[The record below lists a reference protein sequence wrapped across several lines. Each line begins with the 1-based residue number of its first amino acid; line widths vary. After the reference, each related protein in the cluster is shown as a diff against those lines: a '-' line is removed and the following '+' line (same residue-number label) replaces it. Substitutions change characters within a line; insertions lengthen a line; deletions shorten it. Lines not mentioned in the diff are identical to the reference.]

1 MRYYIY
7 ASGPEETPTSNSVAP
22 PSTPPLHAD
31 SVRLASEHARVTRDK
46 LRGRFAD
53 HANATNR
60 TAQDRCRDAVELD
73 HSMCRGRGWK
83 GRGKARSCRVDYQC
97 FKYE

>member
-1 MRYYIY
+1 MCYYIY
-7 ASGPEETPTSNSVAP
+7 ASNPEETPASNSVAP
-22 PSTPPLHAD
+22 PSAPPLHAG
-31 SVRLASEHARVTRDK
+31 SVWLALAHAKEMRHR

-53 HANATNR
+53 HADATNR

-73 HSMCRGRGWK
+73 HSMCRSRGWK
-83 GRGKARSCRVDYQC
+83 GRGKARSCSVDYQC